1 MTMNITPEEFRFV
14 IEDIT
19 SDLIQMLIERENYT
33 LTQAVDTVYNS
44 DTYAAY
50 IRPETALYYQSSGYI
65 YEYLVRELK
74 TGKLQ

>member
-1 MTMNITPEEFRFV
+1 MTMHITPEEFRFM

-19 SDLIQMLIERENYT
+19 SDLIQMLIEREGYT
-33 LTQAVDTVYNS
+33 LPQAVDTIYNS

-65 YEYLVRELK
+65 YEYLIREIK

>member
-1 MTMNITPEEFRFV
+1 M

-19 SDLIQMLIERENYT
+19 SDLIEMLIEREGYT
-33 LTQAVDTVYNS
+33 LQQSVDTIYNS

-50 IRPETALYYQSSGYI
+50 IRPETGLYYQSSGYI
-65 YEYLVRELK
+65 YEYLLRELR

>member
-1 MTMNITPEEFRFV
+1 MTMNITPEEFRFM

-19 SDLIQMLIERENYT
+19 SDLIQMLIERRGYT
-33 LTQAVDTVYNS
+33 LQQAVDTVYNS
-44 DTYAAY
+44 ETYAAY

-65 YEYLVRELK
+65 YEYLISELR

>member
-1 MTMNITPEEFRFV
+1 MKMNITPEEFRFM

-19 SDLIQMLIERENYT
+19 SDLIQMLIEREGYT
-33 LTQAVDTVYNS
+33 LQQSVDTIYNS

-50 IRPETALYYQSSGYI
+50 IRPETGLYYQSSGYI
-65 YEYLVRELK
+65 YEYLLREIR